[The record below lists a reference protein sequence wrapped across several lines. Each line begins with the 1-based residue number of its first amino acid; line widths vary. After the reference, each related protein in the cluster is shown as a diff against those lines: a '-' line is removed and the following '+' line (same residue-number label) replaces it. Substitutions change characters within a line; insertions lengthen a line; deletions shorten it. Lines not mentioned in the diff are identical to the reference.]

1 MQPLFLGYEPLMRGY
16 SFESYDVFE
25 CDLDVAEGARA
36 SACDGFARPFGHRV
50 AVANFEIRTTLLE
63 TPEHGVI
70 SFPFL
75 PTELFAFADAGVAWN
90 DTENLDFR
98 ESVGDEKPIVSVGA
112 GLRSNFLGFLVL
124 ETYLA
129 YPFQRTR
136 GAHFGFVLSPGW

>member
-1 MQPLFLGYEPLMRGY
+1 M
-16 SFESYDVFE
+16 
-25 CDLDVAEGARA
+25 
-36 SACDGFARPFGHRV
+36 
-50 AVANFEIRTTLLE
+50 ANFEIRTTLLE